1 MSSRNPELVFLE
13 EPSLSQAL
21 LCDTAALRIAV
32 CYLLGKLI
40 SGYLFL

>member
-21 LCDTAALRIAV
+21 LCDMAALRIAV